1 MVTMSRLTKAIRSRR
16 DIARTRRE
24 LNRAIA
30 NASTPAMRDELIL
43 VAQRGRNVL

>member
-1 MVTMSRLTKAIRSRR
+1 MSRLTKAIRSHR
-16 DIARTRRE
+16 DTNRTRRE

-43 VAQRGRNVL
+43 VAQRGGNVL